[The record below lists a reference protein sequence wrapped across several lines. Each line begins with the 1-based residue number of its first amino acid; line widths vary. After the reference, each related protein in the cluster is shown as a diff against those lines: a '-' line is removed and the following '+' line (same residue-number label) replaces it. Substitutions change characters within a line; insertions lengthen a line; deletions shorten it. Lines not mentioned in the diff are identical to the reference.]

1 MLWPNSFMSK
11 NLNDHKFKYEDI
23 YHRID
28 YNTKLKKSAK
38 SLTIGTSLNALW
50 LIDTVVCWTAIKM
63 L

>member
-1 MLWPNSFMSK
+1 MSK

-28 YNTKLKKSAK
+28 YNTKLKKSVK

-50 LIDTVVCWTAIKM
+50 VIDTVVC
-63 L
+63 